1 MIAEITMAVSA
12 AKSAHSFITKAVGA
26 GHSIMDLSDRVA
38 KFYDSRDAV
47 LAAEAANKTK
57 AGFLT
62 SGSVEAEALQIVTA
76 KKQIDDFE
84 RELREVILYTAG
96 NEFYVSM
103 LRERRAIKDAR
114 IKAAKA
120 KAARK
125 QYLINILAI
134 AGATLVILTI
144 LPFITVALL
153 SDK

>member
-1 MIAEITMAVSA
+1 LIAEITMAVSA
-12 AKSAHSFITKAVGA
+12 AKSAHSFITKSVDA

-38 KFYDSRDAV
+38 TFYDSRDKI

-76 KKQIDDFE
+76 KKQLADFE
-84 RELREVILYTAG
+84 NSLRELIVWTAG
-96 NEFYVSM
+96 QDFYVSM

-125 QYLINILAI
+125 QYLINALAI
-134 AGATLVILTI
+134 VGATLVILTL

>member
-1 MIAEITMAVSA
+1 MAVTA
-12 AKSAHSFITKAVGA
+12 AKSAHSFITKSVSA

-38 KFYDSRDAV
+38 AFYDSRDAV

-76 KKQIDDFE
+76 KKQIEDFE

-96 NEFYVSM
+96 QDFYVSM

-125 QYLINILAI
+125 QYLINIVAI
-134 AGATLVILTI
+134 GAASIVIILM
-144 LPFITVALL
+144 LPFLIVALA
-153 SDK
+153 KG

>member
-1 MIAEITMAVSA
+1 LIAEITMAVSA

-26 GHSIMDLSDRVA
+26 GHSIMDLSDRVS
-38 KFYDSRDAV
+38 KFYDSSDAI

-76 KKQIDDFE
+76 KKQIEDFE
-84 RELREVILYTAG
+84 RDLRELILYTVG
-96 NEFYVSM
+96 KEFYVSM
-103 LRERRAIKDAR
+103 LRERKAIRESR

-134 AGATLVILTI
+134 AGATLVIVAM
-144 LPFITVALL
+144 LPFLVVALARG
-153 SDK
+153 

>member
-12 AKSAHSFITKAVGA
+12 AKQAHSFITKSVGA
-26 GHSIMDLSDRVA
+26 GHSIMDLTDRVA
-38 KFYDSRDAV
+38 AFYDSRDKV

-57 AGFLT
+57 SGFLG
-62 SGSVEAEALQIVTA
+62 SGSVEAEALKIVAA
-76 KKQIDDFE
+76 KKQLADVE
-84 RELREVILYTAG
+84 SQLRELIMFTAG
-96 NEFYVSM
+96 EQFYLDM
-103 LRERRAIKDAR
+103 IRERRAIKDAR

-125 QYLINILAI
+125 QMIINILAI
-134 AGATLVILTI
+134 SGATLVVLTL

>member
-1 MIAEITMAVSA
+1 MAVSA

-38 KFYDSRDAV
+38 KFYDSSDAI

-76 KKQIDDFE
+76 KKQIEDFE
-84 RELREVILYTAG
+84 RDLRELILYTAG
-96 NEFYVSM
+96 KEFYVSM
-103 LRERRAIKDAR
+103 LRERKAIKESR

-134 AGATLVILTI
+134 SGATLVIVAM
-144 LPFITVALL
+144 LPFLVVAFA
-153 SDK
+153 KG

>member
-12 AKSAHSFITKAVGA
+12 AKQAHSFITKSVGA
-26 GHSIMDLSDRVA
+26 GHSIMDLTDRVA
-38 KFYDSRDAV
+38 AFYDSRDKI

-57 AGFLT
+57 SGFLG
-62 SGSVEAEALQIVTA
+62 SGSVEAEALKIVAA
-76 KKQIDDFE
+76 KKQLADVE
-84 RELREVILYTAG
+84 SQLRELIMFTAG
-96 NEFYVSM
+96 EQFYLDM
-103 LRERRAIKDAR
+103 IRERRAIKDAR

-125 QYLINILAI
+125 QMIINILAI
-134 AGATLVILTI
+134 SGAALVILTL

>member
-1 MIAEITMAVSA
+1 MAVTA

-76 KKQIDDFE
+76 KKQIEDFE
-84 RELREVILYTAG
+84 RELREVILFTAG
-96 NEFYVSM
+96 NDFYVSM
-103 LRERRAIKDAR
+103 LRERRRIKDAR

>member
-1 MIAEITMAVSA
+1 MIAEITMAVSD

-38 KFYDSRDAV
+38 TFYDSRDAV

-76 KKQIDDFE
+76 KKQVADFE
-84 RELREVILYTAG
+84 NELREIIVYTAG
-96 NEFYVSM
+96 QAFYVEM
-103 LRERRAIKDAR
+103 IRERRKIKDAR
-114 IKAAKA
+114 VKAARDS
-120 KAARK
+120 AARK

-134 AGATLVILTI
+134 AGATLVIVAM
-144 LPFITVALL
+144 LPFLVVALA
-153 SDK
+153 KG

>member
-38 KFYDSRDAV
+38 KFYDSSDAIS
-47 LAAEAANKTK
+47 AAEAANKTK

-76 KKQIDDFE
+76 KKQIEDFE
-84 RELREVILYTAG
+84 RDLREIILYTAG
-96 NEFYVSM
+96 KEFYVSM
-103 LRERRAIKDAR
+103 LRERKSIKEAR

-125 QYLINILAI
+125 QYLINALAI
-134 AGATLVILTI
+134 AGCTIVLVAM
-144 LPFITVALL
+144 LPFLVVALARG
-153 SDK
+153 

>member
-1 MIAEITMAVSA
+1 MAVSA
-12 AKSAHSFITKAVGA
+12 AKSSPFSFITKVSRCRSQHHGSRPTAL
-26 GHSIMDLSDRVA
+26 HQ
-38 KFYDSRDAV
+38 FYDSRDAV

-96 NEFYVSM
+96 NDFYVSM

-134 AGATLVILTI
+134 AGATLVILTL

>member
-38 KFYDSRDAV
+38 KFYDSSDAI

-76 KKQIDDFE
+76 KKQIEDFE
-84 RELREVILYTAG
+84 RDLRELILYTAG
-96 NEFYVSM
+96 KEFYVSM
-103 LRERRAIKDAR
+103 LRERKAIKESR

-134 AGATLVILTI
+134 SGATLVIVAM
-144 LPFITVALL
+144 LPFLVVALA
-153 SDK
+153 KG